1 MIELVVAGVAAGV
14 GFVKTRSFV
23 IRRLRFVDGVRSAG
37 APFIAGAIAAA
48 VTAPIALLPGVGLLI
63 PAVIGGAVGAGTR
76 AAARRIESGT
86 ID

>member
-14 GFVKTRSFV
+14 GFVKTRNFV
-23 IRRLRFVDGVRSAG
+23 TTRLRFVDSVRSAG

-63 PAVIGGAVGAGTR
+63 PAVFGGAVGAGTR
-76 AAARRIESGT
+76 AGARRIETGAV
-86 ID
+86 D